1 MQVVEIVI
9 HNNTYKISCESK
21 KKDHLLQLANS
32 FNKLVSSI
40 SQRTGGFGPEI
51 FGFNDKSGTRW
62 KLSAFPLGGYVK
74 MLGDTN
80 AASVPV
86 DQQKLTEEEKLY
98 SFHTK
103 PRYQKAA
110 IVFAGPFA
118 NMIFTVIA
126 FTIFFSVAGYYRTPP
141 VIGNVIEESA
151 AKQAGLLPGDTITQ
165 INEYKIKY
173 FEDISRVIMSNPE
186 TRIEIKYSRNN
197 EEYRTI
203 LTPFTVEDRDVFAN
217 ELEQVIKRHSND
229 IFSKLFRA
237 IFKSG
242 THYSPQYLLI
252 NTELLDRFYSS
263 KGYIQNNIQP
273 IVEVDNNNQIELT
286 FLIDE
291 KQQYLFG
298 NNEVDIET
306 EIKDLSLREE
316 ILEFIKEEN
325 NQIFNRVKINNTAEK
340 ISKHL
345 NEKGYIF
352 AKVNPE
358 YTQHNNIVD
367 VTYKVLPGKKIYINQ
382 ITIDGNDRT
391 LDKVIRRKLSMAEG
405 DAYNTSEIQKS
416 RRKLIYS
423 DFFETVKI
431 NSYIVDD
438 NAVNLD
444 LNVKEKRTASLSLTG
459 GMSLPGGVFVKTDFT
474 DRNLFGSGK
483 EVSFALEKSQY
494 VLSTSI
500 DAVENNFNDS
510 DTSLGMGVFYEK
522 QDKPNTT
529 FDTCNWGGIAKVSYK
544 ISENLTN
551 SFQYSYKYNHIH
563 MDNKGGKD
571 EDISEIIRDQ
581 EGEYQ
586 VSSVGYTLAYNK
598 LDNLYTPKE
607 GYLLRLSQDISGL
620 WGNVNFLKSEFLS
633 FYTHPIL
640 SKIDDD
646 ITLRF
651 KVAAGHIFSYT
662 DEDLNIGQ
670 HFFKGGNEIR
680 GFDLSG
686 IGPRAE
692 DKNQSSLGGK
702 TYFNLTQQVD
712 FPLSKLYDYAGIKG
726 SLFVDYAT
734 LFGLDEKKGYSGKY
748 YDRYQPQSTLNTKA
762 AIIDSDKVINESL
775 ALQNIQQQ
783 IKEQNSRLQKEFEN
797 ELEKFKPSKEE
808 FDLLSE
814 EAKKEKTEQFSK
826 HTVSVR
832 DNYAKKMSHLEENYR
847 EAVESVFNKIKEVA
861 KRTAEK
867 NNIDLVLFISK
878 KNQVLYSMDEVD
890 LSDVVLKNV
899 NKEIPEFALQN
910 IE

>member
-1 MQVVEIVI
+1 MKKLFHILIIFISFPTLLVALENKEKVQIKNIKYIGNERVSDQTIRFYTKLEPGSHINDDDVDSVIKDLYKTKLFASINAYIDDEKNLVVKIHENPLINKVI
-9 HNNTYKISCESK
+9 LKG
-21 KKDHLLQLANS
+21 
-32 FNKLVSSI
+32 NKL
-40 SQRTGGFGPEI
+40 
-51 FGFNDKSGTRW
+51 FNSKELLNNVIQSKS
-62 KLSAFPLGGYVK
+62 
-74 MLGDTN
+74 
-80 AASVPV
+80 
-86 DQQKLTEEEKLY
+86 LT
-98 SFHTK
+98 
-103 PRYQKAA
+103 
-110 IVFAGPFA
+110 
-118 NMIFTVIA
+118 IFTETKLQNDLINLATLYRNSGKIGVKIA
-126 FTIFFSVAGYYRTPP
+126 YELDKLGSNRINLIFKIKEGRTSKIKGLRF
-141 VIGNVIEESA
+141 IGNKNFS
-151 AKQAGLLPGDTITQ
+151 
-165 INEYKIKY
+165 
-173 FEDISRVIMSNPE
+173 
-186 TRIEIKYSRNN
+186 
-197 EEYRTI
+197 
-203 LTPFTVEDRDVFAN
+203 AN

-306 EIKDLSLREE
+306 EIQDLSLREE

-431 NSYIVDD
+431 NSYIVDE
-438 NAVNLD
+438 NTVNLD

-510 DTSLGMGVFYEK
+510 DTSLGMSIFYEK

-662 DEDLNIGQ
+662 NKELNIGQ

-748 YDRYQPQSTLNTKA
+748 YDSKLIRVSPGFGFSMPSPFGRIRLDFGFPLVKEAYDIIPSTNVK
-762 AIIDSDKVINESL
+762 ISI
-775 ALQNIQQQ
+775 
-783 IKEQNSRLQKEFEN
+783 
-797 ELEKFKPSKEE
+797 
-808 FDLLSE
+808 
-814 EAKKEKTEQFSK
+814 EAG
-826 HTVSVR
+826 
-832 DNYAKKMSHLEENYR
+832 
-847 EAVESVFNKIKEVA
+847 I
-861 KRTAEK
+861 
-867 NNIDLVLFISK
+867 
-878 KNQVLYSMDEVD
+878 
-890 LSDVVLKNV
+890 
-899 NKEIPEFALQN
+899 
-910 IE
+910 

>member
-1 MQVVEIVI
+1 MKKLFHILIIIFISFPTLLVALENKEKVQIKNIKYIGNERVSDQTIRFYTKLEPGNHINDDDVDSVIKDLYKTKLFASINAYIDDEKNLVVKIHENPLINKVI
-9 HNNTYKISCESK
+9 LKG
-21 KKDHLLQLANS
+21 
-32 FNKLVSSI
+32 NKL
-40 SQRTGGFGPEI
+40 
-51 FGFNDKSGTRW
+51 FNSKELLNNVIQSKS
-62 KLSAFPLGGYVK
+62 
-74 MLGDTN
+74 
-80 AASVPV
+80 
-86 DQQKLTEEEKLY
+86 LT
-98 SFHTK
+98 
-103 PRYQKAA
+103 
-110 IVFAGPFA
+110 
-118 NMIFTVIA
+118 IFTETKLQNDLINLATLYRNSGKIGVKIA
-126 FTIFFSVAGYYRTPP
+126 YELDKLGSNRINLIFKIKEGRTSKIKGLRF
-141 VIGNVIEESA
+141 IGNKNFS
-151 AKQAGLLPGDTITQ
+151 
-165 INEYKIKY
+165 
-173 FEDISRVIMSNPE
+173 
-186 TRIEIKYSRNN
+186 
-197 EEYRTI
+197 
-203 LTPFTVEDRDVFAN
+203 AN

-229 IFSKLFRA
+229 IFSKLLRA

-306 EIKDLSLREE
+306 EIQDLSLREE

-345 NEKGYIF
+345 SEKGYIF

-431 NSYIVDD
+431 NSYTVDD

-586 VSSVGYTLAYNK
+586 VSSVGYTLSYNK

-607 GYLLRLSQDISGL
+607 GYLLRLNQDISGL
-620 WGNVNFLKSEFLS
+620 GGNVNFLKSEFLS

-734 LFGLDEKKGYSGKY
+734 LFGLDEKKRYSGKY
-748 YDRYQPQSTLNTKA
+748 YDSKLIRVSPGFGFSMPSPFGRIRLDFGFPLVKEAYDIIPSTNVK
-762 AIIDSDKVINESL
+762 ISI
-775 ALQNIQQQ
+775 
-783 IKEQNSRLQKEFEN
+783 
-797 ELEKFKPSKEE
+797 
-808 FDLLSE
+808 
-814 EAKKEKTEQFSK
+814 EAG
-826 HTVSVR
+826 
-832 DNYAKKMSHLEENYR
+832 
-847 EAVESVFNKIKEVA
+847 I
-861 KRTAEK
+861 
-867 NNIDLVLFISK
+867 
-878 KNQVLYSMDEVD
+878 
-890 LSDVVLKNV
+890 
-899 NKEIPEFALQN
+899 
-910 IE
+910 

>member
-1 MQVVEIVI
+1 MKKLFHILIIIFISFPTLLVALENKEKVQIKNIKYIGNERVSDQTIRFYTKLEPGNHINDDDVDSVIKDLYKTKLFASINAYIDDEKNLVVKIHENPLINKVI
-9 HNNTYKISCESK
+9 LKG
-21 KKDHLLQLANS
+21 
-32 FNKLVSSI
+32 NKL
-40 SQRTGGFGPEI
+40 
-51 FGFNDKSGTRW
+51 FNSKELLNNVIQSKS
-62 KLSAFPLGGYVK
+62 
-74 MLGDTN
+74 
-80 AASVPV
+80 
-86 DQQKLTEEEKLY
+86 LT
-98 SFHTK
+98 
-103 PRYQKAA
+103 
-110 IVFAGPFA
+110 
-118 NMIFTVIA
+118 IFTETKLQNDLINLATLYRNSGKIGVKIA
-126 FTIFFSVAGYYRTPP
+126 YELDKLGSNRINLIFKIKEGRTSKIKGLRF
-141 VIGNVIEESA
+141 IGNKNFS
-151 AKQAGLLPGDTITQ
+151 
-165 INEYKIKY
+165 
-173 FEDISRVIMSNPE
+173 
-186 TRIEIKYSRNN
+186 
-197 EEYRTI
+197 
-203 LTPFTVEDRDVFAN
+203 AN

-306 EIKDLSLREE
+306 EIQDLSLREE

-345 NEKGYIF
+345 SEKGYIF

-431 NSYIVDD
+431 NSYTVDD

-586 VSSVGYTLAYNK
+586 VSSVGYTLSYNK

-607 GYLLRLSQDISGL
+607 GYLLRLNQDISGL
-620 WGNVNFLKSEFLS
+620 GGNVNFLKSEFLS

-734 LFGLDEKKGYSGKY
+734 LFGLDEKKRYSGKY
-748 YDRYQPQSTLNTKA
+748 YDSKLIRVSPGFGFSMPSPFGRIRLDFGFPLVKEAYDIIPSTNVK
-762 AIIDSDKVINESL
+762 ISI
-775 ALQNIQQQ
+775 
-783 IKEQNSRLQKEFEN
+783 
-797 ELEKFKPSKEE
+797 
-808 FDLLSE
+808 
-814 EAKKEKTEQFSK
+814 EAG
-826 HTVSVR
+826 
-832 DNYAKKMSHLEENYR
+832 
-847 EAVESVFNKIKEVA
+847 I
-861 KRTAEK
+861 
-867 NNIDLVLFISK
+867 
-878 KNQVLYSMDEVD
+878 
-890 LSDVVLKNV
+890 
-899 NKEIPEFALQN
+899 
-910 IE
+910 

>member
-1 MQVVEIVI
+1 MKKLFHILIIIFISFPTLLVALENKEKVQIKNIKYIGNERVSDQTIRFYTKLEPGNHINDDDVDSVIKDLYKTKLFASINAYIDDEKNLVVKIHENPLINKVI
-9 HNNTYKISCESK
+9 LKG
-21 KKDHLLQLANS
+21 
-32 FNKLVSSI
+32 NKL
-40 SQRTGGFGPEI
+40 
-51 FGFNDKSGTRW
+51 FNSKELLNNVIQSKS
-62 KLSAFPLGGYVK
+62 
-74 MLGDTN
+74 
-80 AASVPV
+80 
-86 DQQKLTEEEKLY
+86 LT
-98 SFHTK
+98 
-103 PRYQKAA
+103 
-110 IVFAGPFA
+110 
-118 NMIFTVIA
+118 IFTETKLQNDLINLATLYRNSGKIGVKIA
-126 FTIFFSVAGYYRTPP
+126 YELDKLGSNRINLIFKIKEGRTSKIKGLRF
-141 VIGNVIEESA
+141 IGNKNFS
-151 AKQAGLLPGDTITQ
+151 
-165 INEYKIKY
+165 
-173 FEDISRVIMSNPE
+173 
-186 TRIEIKYSRNN
+186 
-197 EEYRTI
+197 
-203 LTPFTVEDRDVFAN
+203 AN

-306 EIKDLSLREE
+306 EIQDLSLREE

-345 NEKGYIF
+345 SEKGYIF

-431 NSYIVDD
+431 NSYTVDD

-586 VSSVGYTLAYNK
+586 VSSVGYTLSYNK

-607 GYLLRLSQDISGL
+607 GYLLRLNQDISGL
-620 WGNVNFLKSEFLS
+620 GGNVNFLKSEFLS

-646 ITLRF
+646 ITLHF

-734 LFGLDEKKGYSGKY
+734 LFGLDEKKRYSGKY
-748 YDRYQPQSTLNTKA
+748 YDSKLIRVSPGFGFSMPSPFGRIRLDFGFPLVKEAYDIIPSTNVK
-762 AIIDSDKVINESL
+762 ISI
-775 ALQNIQQQ
+775 
-783 IKEQNSRLQKEFEN
+783 
-797 ELEKFKPSKEE
+797 
-808 FDLLSE
+808 
-814 EAKKEKTEQFSK
+814 EAG
-826 HTVSVR
+826 
-832 DNYAKKMSHLEENYR
+832 
-847 EAVESVFNKIKEVA
+847 I
-861 KRTAEK
+861 
-867 NNIDLVLFISK
+867 
-878 KNQVLYSMDEVD
+878 
-890 LSDVVLKNV
+890 
-899 NKEIPEFALQN
+899 
-910 IE
+910 

>member
-1 MQVVEIVI
+1 MKKLFHILIIIFISFPTLLVALENKEKVQIKNIKYIGNERVSDQTIRFYTKLEPGSHINDDDVDSVIKDLYKTKLFASINAYIDDEKNLVVKIHENPLINKVI
-9 HNNTYKISCESK
+9 LKG
-21 KKDHLLQLANS
+21 
-32 FNKLVSSI
+32 NKL
-40 SQRTGGFGPEI
+40 
-51 FGFNDKSGTRW
+51 FNSKELLNNVIQSKS
-62 KLSAFPLGGYVK
+62 
-74 MLGDTN
+74 
-80 AASVPV
+80 
-86 DQQKLTEEEKLY
+86 LT
-98 SFHTK
+98 
-103 PRYQKAA
+103 
-110 IVFAGPFA
+110 
-118 NMIFTVIA
+118 IFTETKLQNDLINLATLYRNSGKIGVKIA
-126 FTIFFSVAGYYRTPP
+126 YELDKLGSNRINLIFKIKEGRTSKIKGLRF
-141 VIGNVIEESA
+141 IGNKNFS
-151 AKQAGLLPGDTITQ
+151 
-165 INEYKIKY
+165 
-173 FEDISRVIMSNPE
+173 
-186 TRIEIKYSRNN
+186 
-197 EEYRTI
+197 
-203 LTPFTVEDRDVFAN
+203 AN

-306 EIKDLSLREE
+306 EIQDLSLREE

-345 NEKGYIF
+345 SEKGYIF

-423 DFFETVKI
+423 NFFETVKI
-431 NSYIVDD
+431 NSYTVDD

-586 VSSVGYTLAYNK
+586 VSSVGYTLSYNK

-607 GYLLRLSQDISGL
+607 GYLLRLNQDISGL
-620 WGNVNFLKSEFLS
+620 GGNVNFLKSEFLS

-692 DKNQSSLGGK
+692 DKNKSSLGGK

-734 LFGLDEKKGYSGKY
+734 LFGLDEKEGYSGKY
-748 YDRYQPQSTLNTKA
+748 YDSKLIRVSPGFGFSMPSPFGRLRLDFGFPLVKEAYDIIPSTNVK
-762 AIIDSDKVINESL
+762 ISI
-775 ALQNIQQQ
+775 
-783 IKEQNSRLQKEFEN
+783 
-797 ELEKFKPSKEE
+797 
-808 FDLLSE
+808 
-814 EAKKEKTEQFSK
+814 EAG
-826 HTVSVR
+826 
-832 DNYAKKMSHLEENYR
+832 
-847 EAVESVFNKIKEVA
+847 I
-861 KRTAEK
+861 
-867 NNIDLVLFISK
+867 
-878 KNQVLYSMDEVD
+878 
-890 LSDVVLKNV
+890 
-899 NKEIPEFALQN
+899 
-910 IE
+910 

>member
-1 MQVVEIVI
+1 MKKLFHILIIIFISFPTLLVALENKEKVQIKNIKYIGNERVSDQTIRFYTKLEPGNHINDDDVDSVIKDLYKTKLFASINAYIDDEKNLVVKIHENPLINKVI
-9 HNNTYKISCESK
+9 LKG
-21 KKDHLLQLANS
+21 
-32 FNKLVSSI
+32 NKL
-40 SQRTGGFGPEI
+40 
-51 FGFNDKSGTRW
+51 FNSKELLNNVIQSKS
-62 KLSAFPLGGYVK
+62 
-74 MLGDTN
+74 
-80 AASVPV
+80 
-86 DQQKLTEEEKLY
+86 LT
-98 SFHTK
+98 
-103 PRYQKAA
+103 
-110 IVFAGPFA
+110 
-118 NMIFTVIA
+118 IFTETKLQNDLINLATLYRNSGKIGVKIA
-126 FTIFFSVAGYYRTPP
+126 YELDKLGSNRINLIFKIKEGRTSKIKGLRF
-141 VIGNVIEESA
+141 IGNKNFS
-151 AKQAGLLPGDTITQ
+151 
-165 INEYKIKY
+165 
-173 FEDISRVIMSNPE
+173 
-186 TRIEIKYSRNN
+186 
-197 EEYRTI
+197 
-203 LTPFTVEDRDVFAN
+203 AN

-306 EIKDLSLREE
+306 EIQDLSLREE

-345 NEKGYIF
+345 SEKGYIF

-431 NSYIVDD
+431 NSYTVDD

-586 VSSVGYTLAYNK
+586 VSSVGYTLSYNK

-607 GYLLRLSQDISGL
+607 GYLLRLNQDISGL
-620 WGNVNFLKSEFLS
+620 GGNVNFLKSEFLS

-734 LFGLDEKKGYSGKY
+734 LFGLDEKKRYSGKY
-748 YDRYQPQSTLNTKA
+748 YDSKLIRVSPGFGFSMPSTFGRIRLDFGFPLVKEA
-762 AIIDSDKVINESL
+762 YDII
-775 ALQNIQQQ
+775 
-783 IKEQNSRLQKEFEN
+783 
-797 ELEKFKPSKEE
+797 PSTNVKI
-808 FDLLSE
+808 SI
-814 EAKKEKTEQFSK
+814 EAG
-826 HTVSVR
+826 
-832 DNYAKKMSHLEENYR
+832 
-847 EAVESVFNKIKEVA
+847 I
-861 KRTAEK
+861 
-867 NNIDLVLFISK
+867 
-878 KNQVLYSMDEVD
+878 
-890 LSDVVLKNV
+890 
-899 NKEIPEFALQN
+899 
-910 IE
+910 

>member
-1 MQVVEIVI
+1 MKKLFHILIIILISFPTLLVALENKEKVQIKNIKYIGNERVSDQTMRFYTKLEPGSHINDDDVDSVIKDLYKTKLFASINAYIDDEKNLVVKVHEGPLINKVI
-9 HNNTYKISCESK
+9 LKG
-21 KKDHLLQLANS
+21 
-32 FNKLVSSI
+32 NKL
-40 SQRTGGFGPEI
+40 
-51 FGFNDKSGTRW
+51 FNSKELLNNVIQSKS
-62 KLSAFPLGGYVK
+62 
-74 MLGDTN
+74 
-80 AASVPV
+80 
-86 DQQKLTEEEKLY
+86 LT
-98 SFHTK
+98 
-103 PRYQKAA
+103 
-110 IVFAGPFA
+110 
-118 NMIFTVIA
+118 IFTETKLQNDLINLATLYRNSGKIGVKIA
-126 FTIFFSVAGYYRTPP
+126 YELDKLGSNRINLIFKIKEGRTSKIKGLRF
-141 VIGNVIEESA
+141 IGNKNFS
-151 AKQAGLLPGDTITQ
+151 
-165 INEYKIKY
+165 
-173 FEDISRVIMSNPE
+173 
-186 TRIEIKYSRNN
+186 
-197 EEYRTI
+197 
-203 LTPFTVEDRDVFAN
+203 AN

-237 IFKSG
+237 VFKSG

-306 EIKDLSLREE
+306 EIQDLSLREE

-391 LDKVIRRKLSMAEG
+391 LDQVIRRKLSIAEG

-431 NSYIVDD
+431 NSYIVDE
-438 NAVNLD
+438 NSVNLD
-444 LNVKEKRTASLSLTG
+444 LNLKEKRTASLSLTG

-483 EVSFALEKSQY
+483 EISFALEKSQY

-500 DAVENNFNDS
+500 DAIENNFNDS
-510 DTSLGMGVFYEK
+510 DTSLGMSIFYEK

-529 FDTCNWGGIAKVSYK
+529 FDTCNWGGIAKLSYK

-551 SFQYSYKYNHIH
+551 SFQYSYKYNHIY

-620 WGNVNFLKSEFLS
+620 WGNVNFLKSELLS
-633 FYTHPIL
+633 FYIHPIL

-662 DEDLNIGQ
+662 NKELNIGQ

-692 DKNQSSLGGK
+692 DKNKSSLGGK

-712 FPLSKLYDYAGIKG
+712 FPLSKLYDYAGIKA

-734 LFGLDEKKGYSGKY
+734 LFGLGEKKGYSGKY
-748 YDRYQPQSTLNTKA
+748 YDSKLMRVSLGFGFSMPSPFGRLRLDFGFPLVKEAYDIIPST
-762 AIIDSDKVINESL
+762 
-775 ALQNIQQQ
+775 NIK
-783 IKEQNSRLQKEFEN
+783 ISI
-797 ELEKFKPSKEE
+797 
-808 FDLLSE
+808 
-814 EAKKEKTEQFSK
+814 EAG
-826 HTVSVR
+826 
-832 DNYAKKMSHLEENYR
+832 
-847 EAVESVFNKIKEVA
+847 I
-861 KRTAEK
+861 
-867 NNIDLVLFISK
+867 
-878 KNQVLYSMDEVD
+878 
-890 LSDVVLKNV
+890 
-899 NKEIPEFALQN
+899 
-910 IE
+910 

>member
-1 MQVVEIVI
+1 MKKLFHILIIIFISFPTLLVALENKEKVQIKNIKYIGNERVSDQTIRFYTKLEPGNHINDDDVDSVIKDLYKTKLFASINAYIDDEKNLVVKIHENPLINKVI
-9 HNNTYKISCESK
+9 LKG
-21 KKDHLLQLANS
+21 
-32 FNKLVSSI
+32 NKL
-40 SQRTGGFGPEI
+40 
-51 FGFNDKSGTRW
+51 FNSKELLNNVIQSKS
-62 KLSAFPLGGYVK
+62 
-74 MLGDTN
+74 
-80 AASVPV
+80 
-86 DQQKLTEEEKLY
+86 LT
-98 SFHTK
+98 
-103 PRYQKAA
+103 
-110 IVFAGPFA
+110 
-118 NMIFTVIA
+118 IFTETKLQNDLINLATLYRNSGKIGVKIA
-126 FTIFFSVAGYYRTPP
+126 YELDKLGSNRINLIFKIKEGRTSKIKGLRF
-141 VIGNVIEESA
+141 IGNKNFS
-151 AKQAGLLPGDTITQ
+151 
-165 INEYKIKY
+165 
-173 FEDISRVIMSNPE
+173 
-186 TRIEIKYSRNN
+186 
-197 EEYRTI
+197 
-203 LTPFTVEDRDVFAN
+203 AN

-306 EIKDLSLREE
+306 EIQDLSLREE

-345 NEKGYIF
+345 SEKGYIF

-431 NSYIVDD
+431 NSYTVDD

-748 YDRYQPQSTLNTKA
+748 YDSKLIRVSPGFGFSMPSPFGRIRLDFGFPLVKEAYDTIPSTNVK
-762 AIIDSDKVINESL
+762 ISI
-775 ALQNIQQQ
+775 
-783 IKEQNSRLQKEFEN
+783 
-797 ELEKFKPSKEE
+797 
-808 FDLLSE
+808 
-814 EAKKEKTEQFSK
+814 EAG
-826 HTVSVR
+826 
-832 DNYAKKMSHLEENYR
+832 
-847 EAVESVFNKIKEVA
+847 I
-861 KRTAEK
+861 
-867 NNIDLVLFISK
+867 
-878 KNQVLYSMDEVD
+878 
-890 LSDVVLKNV
+890 
-899 NKEIPEFALQN
+899 
-910 IE
+910 

>member
-1 MQVVEIVI
+1 MKKLFHILIIIFISFPTLLVALENKEKVQIKNIKYIGNERVSDQTIRFYTKLEPGNHINDDDVDSVIKDLYKTKLFASINAYIDDKKNLVVKIHENPLINKVI
-9 HNNTYKISCESK
+9 LKG
-21 KKDHLLQLANS
+21 
-32 FNKLVSSI
+32 NKL
-40 SQRTGGFGPEI
+40 
-51 FGFNDKSGTRW
+51 FNSKELLNNVIQSKS
-62 KLSAFPLGGYVK
+62 
-74 MLGDTN
+74 
-80 AASVPV
+80 
-86 DQQKLTEEEKLY
+86 LT
-98 SFHTK
+98 
-103 PRYQKAA
+103 
-110 IVFAGPFA
+110 
-118 NMIFTVIA
+118 IFTETKLQNDLINLATLYRNSGKIGVKIA
-126 FTIFFSVAGYYRTPP
+126 YELDKLGSNRINLIFKIKEGRTSKIKGLRF
-141 VIGNVIEESA
+141 IGNKNFS
-151 AKQAGLLPGDTITQ
+151 
-165 INEYKIKY
+165 
-173 FEDISRVIMSNPE
+173 
-186 TRIEIKYSRNN
+186 
-197 EEYRTI
+197 
-203 LTPFTVEDRDVFAN
+203 AN

-263 KGYIQNNIQP
+263 KGYIQNNIQA

-607 GYLLRLSQDISGL
+607 GYLLRLNQDISGL
-620 WGNVNFLKSEFLS
+620 GGNVNFLKSEFLS

-748 YDRYQPQSTLNTKA
+748 YDSKLIRVSPGFGFSMPSPFGRIRLDFGFPLVKEAYDIIPSTNVK
-762 AIIDSDKVINESL
+762 ISI
-775 ALQNIQQQ
+775 
-783 IKEQNSRLQKEFEN
+783 
-797 ELEKFKPSKEE
+797 
-808 FDLLSE
+808 
-814 EAKKEKTEQFSK
+814 EAG
-826 HTVSVR
+826 
-832 DNYAKKMSHLEENYR
+832 
-847 EAVESVFNKIKEVA
+847 I
-861 KRTAEK
+861 
-867 NNIDLVLFISK
+867 
-878 KNQVLYSMDEVD
+878 
-890 LSDVVLKNV
+890 
-899 NKEIPEFALQN
+899 
-910 IE
+910 

>member
-1 MQVVEIVI
+1 MKKLFHILIIFISFPTLLVALENKEKVQIKNIKYIGNERVSDQTIRFYTKLEPGSHINDDDVDSVIKDLYKTKLFASINAYIDDEKNLVVKIHENPLINKVI
-9 HNNTYKISCESK
+9 LKG
-21 KKDHLLQLANS
+21 
-32 FNKLVSSI
+32 NKL
-40 SQRTGGFGPEI
+40 
-51 FGFNDKSGTRW
+51 FNSKELLNNVIQSKS
-62 KLSAFPLGGYVK
+62 
-74 MLGDTN
+74 
-80 AASVPV
+80 
-86 DQQKLTEEEKLY
+86 LT
-98 SFHTK
+98 
-103 PRYQKAA
+103 
-110 IVFAGPFA
+110 
-118 NMIFTVIA
+118 IFTETKLQNDLINLATLYRNSGKIGVKIA
-126 FTIFFSVAGYYRTPP
+126 YELDKLGSNRINLIFKIKEGRTSKIKGLRF
-141 VIGNVIEESA
+141 IGNKNFS
-151 AKQAGLLPGDTITQ
+151 
-165 INEYKIKY
+165 
-173 FEDISRVIMSNPE
+173 
-186 TRIEIKYSRNN
+186 
-197 EEYRTI
+197 
-203 LTPFTVEDRDVFAN
+203 AN

-306 EIKDLSLREE
+306 EIQDLSLREE

-345 NEKGYIF
+345 NGKGYIF

-358 YTQHNNIVD
+358 YIQHNNIVD

-382 ITIDGNDRT
+382 ITIDGNERT

-431 NSYIVDD
+431 NSYIVDE
-438 NAVNLD
+438 NTVNLD

-510 DTSLGMGVFYEK
+510 DTSLGMSIFYEK

-529 FDTCNWGGIAKVSYK
+529 FDTCNWGGIAKLSYK

-662 DEDLNIGQ
+662 NKELNIGQ

-702 TYFNLTQQVD
+702 TYLNLTQQVD

-748 YDRYQPQSTLNTKA
+748 YDSKLIRVSPGFGFSMPSPFGRIRLDFGFPLVKEAYDIIPSTNVK
-762 AIIDSDKVINESL
+762 ISI
-775 ALQNIQQQ
+775 
-783 IKEQNSRLQKEFEN
+783 
-797 ELEKFKPSKEE
+797 
-808 FDLLSE
+808 
-814 EAKKEKTEQFSK
+814 EAG
-826 HTVSVR
+826 
-832 DNYAKKMSHLEENYR
+832 
-847 EAVESVFNKIKEVA
+847 I
-861 KRTAEK
+861 
-867 NNIDLVLFISK
+867 
-878 KNQVLYSMDEVD
+878 
-890 LSDVVLKNV
+890 
-899 NKEIPEFALQN
+899 
-910 IE
+910 

>member
-1 MQVVEIVI
+1 MKKLFHILIIIFISFPTLLVALENKEKVQIKNIKYIGNERVSDQTIRFYTKLEPGNHINDDDVDSVIKDLYKTKLFASINAYIDDEKNLVVKIHENPLINKVI
-9 HNNTYKISCESK
+9 LKG
-21 KKDHLLQLANS
+21 
-32 FNKLVSSI
+32 NKL
-40 SQRTGGFGPEI
+40 
-51 FGFNDKSGTRW
+51 FNSKELLNNVIQSKS
-62 KLSAFPLGGYVK
+62 
-74 MLGDTN
+74 
-80 AASVPV
+80 
-86 DQQKLTEEEKLY
+86 LT
-98 SFHTK
+98 
-103 PRYQKAA
+103 
-110 IVFAGPFA
+110 
-118 NMIFTVIA
+118 IFTETKLQNDLINLATLYRNSGKIGVKIA
-126 FTIFFSVAGYYRTPP
+126 YELDKLGSNRINLIFKIKEGRTSKIKGLRF
-141 VIGNVIEESA
+141 IGNKNFS
-151 AKQAGLLPGDTITQ
+151 
-165 INEYKIKY
+165 
-173 FEDISRVIMSNPE
+173 
-186 TRIEIKYSRNN
+186 
-197 EEYRTI
+197 
-203 LTPFTVEDRDVFAN
+203 AN

-345 NEKGYIF
+345 NKKGYIF

-607 GYLLRLSQDISGL
+607 GYLLRLNQDISGL
-620 WGNVNFLKSEFLS
+620 GGNVNFLKSEFLS

-734 LFGLDEKKGYSGKY
+734 LFGLDEKKRYSGKY
-748 YDRYQPQSTLNTKA
+748 YDSKLIRVSPGFGFSMPSPFGRIRLDFGFPLVKEAYDIIPSTNVK
-762 AIIDSDKVINESL
+762 ISI
-775 ALQNIQQQ
+775 
-783 IKEQNSRLQKEFEN
+783 
-797 ELEKFKPSKEE
+797 
-808 FDLLSE
+808 
-814 EAKKEKTEQFSK
+814 EAG
-826 HTVSVR
+826 
-832 DNYAKKMSHLEENYR
+832 
-847 EAVESVFNKIKEVA
+847 I
-861 KRTAEK
+861 
-867 NNIDLVLFISK
+867 
-878 KNQVLYSMDEVD
+878 
-890 LSDVVLKNV
+890 
-899 NKEIPEFALQN
+899 
-910 IE
+910 

>member
-1 MQVVEIVI
+1 MKKLFHILIIIFISFPTLLVALENKEKVQIKNIKYIGNERVSDQTIRFYTKLEPGNHINDDDVDSVIKDLYKTKLFASINAYIDDEKNLVVKIHENPLINKVI
-9 HNNTYKISCESK
+9 LKG
-21 KKDHLLQLANS
+21 
-32 FNKLVSSI
+32 NKL
-40 SQRTGGFGPEI
+40 
-51 FGFNDKSGTRW
+51 FNSKELLNNVIQSKS
-62 KLSAFPLGGYVK
+62 
-74 MLGDTN
+74 
-80 AASVPV
+80 
-86 DQQKLTEEEKLY
+86 LT
-98 SFHTK
+98 
-103 PRYQKAA
+103 
-110 IVFAGPFA
+110 
-118 NMIFTVIA
+118 IFTETKLQNDLINLATLYRNSGKIGVKIA
-126 FTIFFSVAGYYRTPP
+126 YELDKLGSNRINLIFKIKEGRTSKIKGLRF
-141 VIGNVIEESA
+141 IGNKNFS
-151 AKQAGLLPGDTITQ
+151 
-165 INEYKIKY
+165 
-173 FEDISRVIMSNPE
+173 
-186 TRIEIKYSRNN
+186 
-197 EEYRTI
+197 
-203 LTPFTVEDRDVFAN
+203 AN

-306 EIKDLSLREE
+306 EIQDLSLREE

-345 NEKGYIF
+345 SEKGYIF

-358 YTQHNNIVD
+358 YPQHNNIVD

-431 NSYIVDD
+431 NSYTVDD

-748 YDRYQPQSTLNTKA
+748 YDSKLIRVSPGFGFSMPSPFGRIRLDFGFPLVKEAYDIIPSTNVK
-762 AIIDSDKVINESL
+762 ISI
-775 ALQNIQQQ
+775 
-783 IKEQNSRLQKEFEN
+783 
-797 ELEKFKPSKEE
+797 
-808 FDLLSE
+808 
-814 EAKKEKTEQFSK
+814 EAG
-826 HTVSVR
+826 
-832 DNYAKKMSHLEENYR
+832 
-847 EAVESVFNKIKEVA
+847 I
-861 KRTAEK
+861 
-867 NNIDLVLFISK
+867 
-878 KNQVLYSMDEVD
+878 
-890 LSDVVLKNV
+890 
-899 NKEIPEFALQN
+899 
-910 IE
+910 

>member
-1 MQVVEIVI
+1 MKKLFHILIIIFISFPTLLVALENKEKVQIKNIKYIGNERVSDQTIRFYTKLEPGSHINDDDVDSVIKDLYKTKLFASINAYIDDEKNLVVKIHENPLINKVI
-9 HNNTYKISCESK
+9 LKG
-21 KKDHLLQLANS
+21 
-32 FNKLVSSI
+32 NKL
-40 SQRTGGFGPEI
+40 
-51 FGFNDKSGTRW
+51 FNSKELLNNVIQSKS
-62 KLSAFPLGGYVK
+62 
-74 MLGDTN
+74 
-80 AASVPV
+80 
-86 DQQKLTEEEKLY
+86 LT
-98 SFHTK
+98 
-103 PRYQKAA
+103 
-110 IVFAGPFA
+110 
-118 NMIFTVIA
+118 IFTETKLQNDLINLATLYRNSGKIGVKIA
-126 FTIFFSVAGYYRTPP
+126 YELDKLGSNRINLIFKIKEGRTSKIKGLRF
-141 VIGNVIEESA
+141 IGNKNFS
-151 AKQAGLLPGDTITQ
+151 
-165 INEYKIKY
+165 
-173 FEDISRVIMSNPE
+173 
-186 TRIEIKYSRNN
+186 
-197 EEYRTI
+197 
-203 LTPFTVEDRDVFAN
+203 AN

-306 EIKDLSLREE
+306 EIQDLSLREE

-345 NEKGYIF
+345 SEKGYIF

-431 NSYIVDD
+431 NSYTVDD

-551 SFQYSYKYNHIH
+551 SFQYSYKYNHIY

-586 VSSVGYTLAYNK
+586 VSSVGYTLSYNK

-607 GYLLRLSQDISGL
+607 GYLLRLNQDISGL
-620 WGNVNFLKSEFLS
+620 GGNVNFLKSEFLS

-692 DKNQSSLGGK
+692 DKNKSSLGGK

-734 LFGLDEKKGYSGKY
+734 LFGLDEKEGYSGKY
-748 YDRYQPQSTLNTKA
+748 YDSKLIRVSPGFGFSMPSPFGRLRLDFGFPLVKEAYDIIPSTNVK
-762 AIIDSDKVINESL
+762 ISI
-775 ALQNIQQQ
+775 
-783 IKEQNSRLQKEFEN
+783 
-797 ELEKFKPSKEE
+797 
-808 FDLLSE
+808 
-814 EAKKEKTEQFSK
+814 EAG
-826 HTVSVR
+826 
-832 DNYAKKMSHLEENYR
+832 
-847 EAVESVFNKIKEVA
+847 I
-861 KRTAEK
+861 
-867 NNIDLVLFISK
+867 
-878 KNQVLYSMDEVD
+878 
-890 LSDVVLKNV
+890 
-899 NKEIPEFALQN
+899 
-910 IE
+910 

>member
-1 MQVVEIVI
+1 MKKLFHILIIIFISFPTLLVALENKEKVQIKNIKYIGNERVSDQTIRFYTKLEPGNHINDDDVDSVIKDLYKTKLFASINAYIDDEKNLVVKIHENPLINKVI
-9 HNNTYKISCESK
+9 LKG
-21 KKDHLLQLANS
+21 
-32 FNKLVSSI
+32 NKL
-40 SQRTGGFGPEI
+40 
-51 FGFNDKSGTRW
+51 FNSKELLNNVIQSKS
-62 KLSAFPLGGYVK
+62 
-74 MLGDTN
+74 
-80 AASVPV
+80 
-86 DQQKLTEEEKLY
+86 LT
-98 SFHTK
+98 
-103 PRYQKAA
+103 
-110 IVFAGPFA
+110 
-118 NMIFTVIA
+118 IFTETKLQNDLINLATLYRNSGKIGVKIA
-126 FTIFFSVAGYYRTPP
+126 YELDKLGSNRINLIFKIKEGRTSKIKGLRF
-141 VIGNVIEESA
+141 IGNKNFS
-151 AKQAGLLPGDTITQ
+151 
-165 INEYKIKY
+165 
-173 FEDISRVIMSNPE
+173 
-186 TRIEIKYSRNN
+186 
-197 EEYRTI
+197 
-203 LTPFTVEDRDVFAN
+203 AN

-306 EIKDLSLREE
+306 EIQDLSLREE

-345 NEKGYIF
+345 SEKGYIF

-431 NSYIVDD
+431 NSYTVDD

-651 KVAAGHIFSYT
+651 KVAAGHIFSYN

-748 YDRYQPQSTLNTKA
+748 YDSKLIRVSPGFGFSMPSPFGRIRLDFGFPLVKEAYDIIPSTNVK
-762 AIIDSDKVINESL
+762 ISI
-775 ALQNIQQQ
+775 
-783 IKEQNSRLQKEFEN
+783 
-797 ELEKFKPSKEE
+797 
-808 FDLLSE
+808 
-814 EAKKEKTEQFSK
+814 EAG
-826 HTVSVR
+826 
-832 DNYAKKMSHLEENYR
+832 
-847 EAVESVFNKIKEVA
+847 I
-861 KRTAEK
+861 
-867 NNIDLVLFISK
+867 
-878 KNQVLYSMDEVD
+878 
-890 LSDVVLKNV
+890 
-899 NKEIPEFALQN
+899 
-910 IE
+910 

>member
-1 MQVVEIVI
+1 MKKLFHILIIIFISFPTLLVALENKEKVQIKNIKYIGNERVSDQTIRFYTKLEPGSHINDDDDVDSVIKDLYKTKLFASINAYIDDEKNLVVKIHENPLINKVI
-9 HNNTYKISCESK
+9 LKG
-21 KKDHLLQLANS
+21 
-32 FNKLVSSI
+32 NKL
-40 SQRTGGFGPEI
+40 
-51 FGFNDKSGTRW
+51 FNSKELLNNVIQSKS
-62 KLSAFPLGGYVK
+62 
-74 MLGDTN
+74 
-80 AASVPV
+80 
-86 DQQKLTEEEKLY
+86 LT
-98 SFHTK
+98 
-103 PRYQKAA
+103 
-110 IVFAGPFA
+110 
-118 NMIFTVIA
+118 IFTETKLQNDLINLATLYRNSGKIGVKIA
-126 FTIFFSVAGYYRTPP
+126 YELDKLGSNRINLIFKIKEGRTSKIKGLRF
-141 VIGNVIEESA
+141 IGNKNFS
-151 AKQAGLLPGDTITQ
+151 
-165 INEYKIKY
+165 
-173 FEDISRVIMSNPE
+173 
-186 TRIEIKYSRNN
+186 
-197 EEYRTI
+197 
-203 LTPFTVEDRDVFAN
+203 AN

-306 EIKDLSLREE
+306 EIQDLSLREE

-345 NEKGYIF
+345 SEKGYIF

-431 NSYIVDD
+431 NSYTVDD

-586 VSSVGYTLAYNK
+586 VSSVGYTLSYNK

-607 GYLLRLSQDISGL
+607 GYLLRLNQDISGL
-620 WGNVNFLKSEFLS
+620 GGNVNFLKSEFLS

-692 DKNQSSLGGK
+692 DKNKSSLGGK

-734 LFGLDEKKGYSGKY
+734 LFGLDEKEGYSGKY
-748 YDRYQPQSTLNTKA
+748 YDSKLIRVSPGFGFSMPSPFGRLRLDFGFPLVKEAYDIIPSTNVK
-762 AIIDSDKVINESL
+762 ISI
-775 ALQNIQQQ
+775 
-783 IKEQNSRLQKEFEN
+783 
-797 ELEKFKPSKEE
+797 
-808 FDLLSE
+808 
-814 EAKKEKTEQFSK
+814 EAG
-826 HTVSVR
+826 
-832 DNYAKKMSHLEENYR
+832 
-847 EAVESVFNKIKEVA
+847 I
-861 KRTAEK
+861 
-867 NNIDLVLFISK
+867 
-878 KNQVLYSMDEVD
+878 
-890 LSDVVLKNV
+890 
-899 NKEIPEFALQN
+899 
-910 IE
+910 

>member
-1 MQVVEIVI
+1 MKKLFHILIIIFISFPTLLVALENKEKVQIKNIKYIGNERVSDQTIRFYTKLEPGNHINDDDVDSVIKDLYKTKLFASINAYIDDEKNLVVKIHENPLINKVI
-9 HNNTYKISCESK
+9 LKG
-21 KKDHLLQLANS
+21 
-32 FNKLVSSI
+32 NKL
-40 SQRTGGFGPEI
+40 
-51 FGFNDKSGTRW
+51 FNSKELLNNVIQSKS
-62 KLSAFPLGGYVK
+62 
-74 MLGDTN
+74 
-80 AASVPV
+80 
-86 DQQKLTEEEKLY
+86 LT
-98 SFHTK
+98 
-103 PRYQKAA
+103 
-110 IVFAGPFA
+110 
-118 NMIFTVIA
+118 IFTETKLQNDLINLATLYRNSGKIGVKIA
-126 FTIFFSVAGYYRTPP
+126 YELDKLGSNRINLIFKIKEGRTSKIKGLRF
-141 VIGNVIEESA
+141 IGNKNFS
-151 AKQAGLLPGDTITQ
+151 
-165 INEYKIKY
+165 
-173 FEDISRVIMSNPE
+173 
-186 TRIEIKYSRNN
+186 
-197 EEYRTI
+197 
-203 LTPFTVEDRDVFAN
+203 AN

-242 THYSPQYLLI
+242 THHSPQYLLI

-306 EIKDLSLREE
+306 EIQDLSLREE

-345 NEKGYIF
+345 SEKGYIF

-431 NSYIVDD
+431 NSYTVDD

-586 VSSVGYTLAYNK
+586 VSSVGYTLSYNK

-607 GYLLRLSQDISGL
+607 GYLLRLNQDISGL
-620 WGNVNFLKSEFLS
+620 GGNVNFLKSEFLS

-734 LFGLDEKKGYSGKY
+734 LFGLDEKKRYSGKY
-748 YDRYQPQSTLNTKA
+748 YDSKLIRVSPGFGFSMPSPFGRIRLDFGFPLVKEAYDIIPSTNVK
-762 AIIDSDKVINESL
+762 ISI
-775 ALQNIQQQ
+775 
-783 IKEQNSRLQKEFEN
+783 
-797 ELEKFKPSKEE
+797 
-808 FDLLSE
+808 
-814 EAKKEKTEQFSK
+814 EAG
-826 HTVSVR
+826 
-832 DNYAKKMSHLEENYR
+832 
-847 EAVESVFNKIKEVA
+847 I
-861 KRTAEK
+861 
-867 NNIDLVLFISK
+867 
-878 KNQVLYSMDEVD
+878 
-890 LSDVVLKNV
+890 
-899 NKEIPEFALQN
+899 
-910 IE
+910 

>member
-1 MQVVEIVI
+1 MKKLFHILIIIFISFPTLLVALENKEKVQIKNIKYIGNERVSDQIIRFYTKLEPGNHINDDDVDSVIKDLYKTKLFASINAYIDDEKNLVVKIHENPLINKVI
-9 HNNTYKISCESK
+9 LKG
-21 KKDHLLQLANS
+21 
-32 FNKLVSSI
+32 NKL
-40 SQRTGGFGPEI
+40 
-51 FGFNDKSGTRW
+51 FNSKELLNNVIQSKS
-62 KLSAFPLGGYVK
+62 
-74 MLGDTN
+74 
-80 AASVPV
+80 
-86 DQQKLTEEEKLY
+86 LT
-98 SFHTK
+98 
-103 PRYQKAA
+103 
-110 IVFAGPFA
+110 
-118 NMIFTVIA
+118 IFTETKLQNDLINLATLYRNSGKIGVKIA
-126 FTIFFSVAGYYRTPP
+126 YELDKLGSNRINLIFKIKEGRTSKIKGLRF
-141 VIGNVIEESA
+141 IGNKNFS
-151 AKQAGLLPGDTITQ
+151 
-165 INEYKIKY
+165 
-173 FEDISRVIMSNPE
+173 
-186 TRIEIKYSRNN
+186 
-197 EEYRTI
+197 
-203 LTPFTVEDRDVFAN
+203 AN

-306 EIKDLSLREE
+306 EIQDLSLREE

-345 NEKGYIF
+345 SEKGYIF

-431 NSYIVDD
+431 NSYTVDD

-586 VSSVGYTLAYNK
+586 VSSVGYTLSYNK

-607 GYLLRLSQDISGL
+607 GYLLRLNQDISGL
-620 WGNVNFLKSEFLS
+620 GGNVNFLKSEFLS

-734 LFGLDEKKGYSGKY
+734 LFGLDEKKRYSGKY
-748 YDRYQPQSTLNTKA
+748 YDSKLIRVSPGFGFSMPSPFGRIRLDFGFPLVKEAYDIIPSTNVK
-762 AIIDSDKVINESL
+762 ISI
-775 ALQNIQQQ
+775 
-783 IKEQNSRLQKEFEN
+783 
-797 ELEKFKPSKEE
+797 
-808 FDLLSE
+808 
-814 EAKKEKTEQFSK
+814 EAG
-826 HTVSVR
+826 
-832 DNYAKKMSHLEENYR
+832 
-847 EAVESVFNKIKEVA
+847 I
-861 KRTAEK
+861 
-867 NNIDLVLFISK
+867 
-878 KNQVLYSMDEVD
+878 
-890 LSDVVLKNV
+890 
-899 NKEIPEFALQN
+899 
-910 IE
+910 

>member
-1 MQVVEIVI
+1 MKKLFHILIIIFISFPTLLVALENKEKVQIKNIKYIGNERVSDQTIRFYTKLEPGNHINDDDVDSVIKDLYKTKLFASINAYIDDEKNLVVKIHENPLINKVI
-9 HNNTYKISCESK
+9 LKG
-21 KKDHLLQLANS
+21 
-32 FNKLVSSI
+32 NKL
-40 SQRTGGFGPEI
+40 
-51 FGFNDKSGTRW
+51 FNSKELLNNVIQSKS
-62 KLSAFPLGGYVK
+62 
-74 MLGDTN
+74 
-80 AASVPV
+80 
-86 DQQKLTEEEKLY
+86 LT
-98 SFHTK
+98 
-103 PRYQKAA
+103 
-110 IVFAGPFA
+110 
-118 NMIFTVIA
+118 IFTETKLQNDLINLATLYRNSGKIGVKIA
-126 FTIFFSVAGYYRTPP
+126 YELDKLGSNRINLIFKIKEGRTSKIKGLRF
-141 VIGNVIEESA
+141 IGNKNFS
-151 AKQAGLLPGDTITQ
+151 
-165 INEYKIKY
+165 
-173 FEDISRVIMSNPE
+173 
-186 TRIEIKYSRNN
+186 
-197 EEYRTI
+197 
-203 LTPFTVEDRDVFAN
+203 AN

-306 EIKDLSLREE
+306 EIQDLSLREE

-345 NEKGYIF
+345 SEKGYIF

-431 NSYIVDD
+431 NSYTVDD

-748 YDRYQPQSTLNTKA
+748 YDSKLIRVSPGFGFSMPSPFGRIRLDFGFPLVKEAYDIIPSTNVK
-762 AIIDSDKVINESL
+762 ISI
-775 ALQNIQQQ
+775 
-783 IKEQNSRLQKEFEN
+783 
-797 ELEKFKPSKEE
+797 
-808 FDLLSE
+808 
-814 EAKKEKTEQFSK
+814 EAG
-826 HTVSVR
+826 
-832 DNYAKKMSHLEENYR
+832 
-847 EAVESVFNKIKEVA
+847 I
-861 KRTAEK
+861 
-867 NNIDLVLFISK
+867 
-878 KNQVLYSMDEVD
+878 
-890 LSDVVLKNV
+890 
-899 NKEIPEFALQN
+899 
-910 IE
+910 